1 MSEINLERRIKR
13 QAWAP
18 EHRFFAVTAPGL
30 EPLCAAELTALGAAE
45 VQPEPGG
52 VNFSGRLEMAVRANL
67 WLSTAGRV
75 WLRLRDFRVR
85 RWEDLVRQAQ
95 SVPWEVF
102 ITPGVAL
109 NIQVALIESN
119 LKHTG
124 RVAEVVG
131 QAAANRLR
139 EMGLTPPVPA
149 EPGDEVAQRLQVRG
163 SDRRASLSL
172 DMSGPH
178 LHKRGWR
185 AQGGAAPL
193 REDLAAA
200 LLLHCGYDGSQPL
213 LDPMCG
219 GGTLLIEAAGLARR
233 LPPGRGRSFAF
244 EAWPCHRAAAWNH
257 LKRQAQEQALPAPSA
272 PILGRDLN
280 PKAVALARGNAELA
294 GMEQGMELATADFF
308 SAAPPAGPGLLVMNP
323 PYGKRLGS
331 VRQAQDLARRM
342 GQRLARGYPGWR
354 CGVVLYLPEWAELLG
369 LQDTA
374 AITAPFGGLHV
385 TLLSGTVPSK

>member
-30 EPLCAAELTALGAAE
+30 EPLCANELAALGALDI
-45 VQPEPGG
+45 QPEPGG
-52 VNFSGRLEMAVRANL
+52 VNFVAKLETAIKANL
-67 WLSTAGRV
+67 WLATAGRV
-75 WLRLRDFRVR
+75 WLRLKDFRVR
-85 RWEDLVRQAQ
+85 LWEDLLRQAD

-102 ITPGVAL
+102 ITPGAPL
-109 NIQVALIESN
+109 NIQVSLSGSN

-124 RVAEVVG
+124 RIAEVVG

-139 EMGLTPPVPA
+139 EMGLAAPVPA
-149 EPGDEVAQRLQVRG
+149 KPGDETAQRLQIRG

-172 DMSGPH
+172 DMSGAH

-200 LLLHCGYDGSQPL
+200 LLLHCGYDGSLPL

-219 GGTLLIEAAGLARR
+219 SGTLVIEAAAMARH
-233 LPPGRGRSFAF
+233 LPPGLGRAFAF
-244 EAWPCHRAAAWNH
+244 EQWPCHREAAWNY
-257 LKRQAQEQALPAPSA
+257 LKRQAVEQALPAPPA
-272 PILGRDLN
+272 PIMGRDSN
-280 PKAVALARGNAELA
+280 GEAVDLAWGNAELA
-294 GMEQGMELATADFF
+294 GVGQGLVLETADFF
-308 SAAPPAGPGLLVMNP
+308 AAEPPAGPGLVVMNP

-331 VRQAQDLARRM
+331 VRQAQDLAGRL
-342 GQRLARGYPGWR
+342 GQRLAQAYPGWR
-354 CGVVLYLPEWAELLG
+354 CGVVLYLQEWVELLG
-369 LQDTA
+369 LENPSL
-374 AITAPFGGLHV
+374 ITAPFGGLHV
-385 TLLSGTVPSK
+385 TLLSGTVPQK

>member
-13 QAWAP
+13 QAWAL

-30 EPLCAAELTALGAAE
+30 EPLCAGELAALGALDI
-45 VQPEPGG
+45 QPEPGG
-52 VNFSGRLEMAVRANL
+52 VNFVAKLETAVKANL
-67 WLSTAGRV
+67 WLATAGRV

-85 RWEDLVRQAQ
+85 LWEDLLRQAD

-102 ITPGVAL
+102 ITPGAPL
-109 NIQVALIESN
+109 SIQVSLIGSN

-124 RVAEVVG
+124 RIAEVVG

-139 EMGLTPPVPA
+139 EMGLAAPVPA
-149 EPGDEVAQRLQVRG
+149 KPGDETAQRLQIRG

-172 DMSGPH
+172 DMSGAH

-200 LLLHCGYDGSQPL
+200 LLLHCGYDGSLPL

-219 GGTLLIEAAGLARR
+219 SGTLVIEAAGLARH
-233 LPPGRGRSFAF
+233 LPPGLGRAFAF
-244 EAWPCHRAAAWNH
+244 ESWPCHREAAWNY
-257 LKRQAQEQALPAPSA
+257 LKRQTVEQALPAPPA
-272 PILGRDLN
+272 PILGRDSN
-280 PKAVALARGNAELA
+280 GEAVDLARGNAELA
-294 GMEQGMELATADFF
+294 GVGQGLLLETADFF
-308 SAAPPAGPGLLVMNP
+308 AAEPPAETGLVVMNP

-331 VRQAQDLARRM
+331 VRQAQDLAGRL
-342 GQRLARGYPGWR
+342 GERLAQAYPGWR

-369 LQDTA
+369 LKDTA
-374 AITAPFGGLHV
+374 TITAPFGGLHV